1 MDLRRT
7 VHEFVELGRAVAARL
22 RSSEGDQ
29 LSRVDLHVLE
39 VQLYLLGKE
48 VSRRKEVHR
57 PSSLDRKQPSTK
69 KPDFPPFLMPDER
82 PKVKE

>member
-7 VHEFVELGRAVAARL
+7 VHEFVELGREMAARL

-57 PSSLDRKQPSTK
+57 SSSPDTKQPSAK
-69 KPDFPPFLMPDER
+69 KPDFPPFLMSDER
-82 PKVKE
+82 PKGKE